1 MNILKLIILN
11 LDTFIYEFFNSNKNW
26 YSVHIR
32 NNLTELLH
40 FIERRVI
47 LKKDSNEDLLFKYF
61 SKLINTENEY
71 YIHEKEVPGLL
82 ISERLNEVKRLI
94 EKKATELLLTVDSK
108 PESDPVPATE
118 PPALEA
124 SSIGAVELT
133 KADALEQLEEI
144 KNKIFELE
152 NILKAL

>member
-11 LDTFIYEFFNSNKNW
+11 LDTFIYEFFYSNKSW

-47 LKKDSNEDLLFKYF
+47 LKKDSNEELLFKYF
-61 SKLINTENEY
+61 SKLINTENQY
-71 YIHEKEVPGLL
+71 YIHEKEVDGLL
-82 ISERLNEVKRLI
+82 ISERLKEVKRLI

-118 PPALEA
+118 PPVLEA
-124 SSIGAVELT
+124 SSDGAVELT

-152 NILKAL
+152 NIIKAL

>member
-11 LDTFIYEFFNSNKNW
+11 LDTFIYEFFNSNKSW

-47 LKKDSNEDLLFKYF
+47 FKNDSNEELLFKYF
-61 SKLINTENEY
+61 SNLINTENQY
-71 YIHEKEVPGLL
+71 YIHEKEVDGML
-82 ISERLNEVKRLI
+82 ISERLKEVKRLI

-118 PPALEA
+118 PAALKA
-124 SSIGAVELT
+124 SSAGAVELT

-152 NILKAL
+152 NIIKAL